1 MEIDGINYELRED
14 GTAIV
19 LASENKCGY
28 SGHVSIPETVTF
40 LGKEYPIVRLDAYCF
55 CESDVEFCTIPNG
68 KYKIEIWDC
77 VFLRCPKLK
86 EIVIPDSVTV
96 IGEAAFCDCTALDS
110 VKIGKSVAEIGDN
123 AFRNCTSLT
132 SIVVDAENPTY
143 DSRNNCNAIIE
154 TKSKTLICGKDT
166 TIIPEGIVRIG
177 YAAFDGCNFTSITIP
192 NSVRKI
198 EEIALNNCTKL
209 ASVVIPQG
217 VTSIGA
223 AAFGNCESLTSVT
236 IPDALTHIAESAFE
250 NCKSLIS
257 ITIPNGVTTIGK
269 EAFSGCSCLTSISIP
284 DSVTK
289 IEERAFAGCQSLTSV
304 KIGKSVAEIGDNA
317 FRNCTSLTSIV
328 VNAENTTY
336 DSRNNCNAIIETK
349 SKTLIYG
356 RDTAI
361 IPEGIVRIGYAAF
374 EGCNFTSITI
384 PNSVLKIEK
393 IAFYNCTELNS
404 VIIPQGVTSIDA
416 SAFCNCES
424 LISVNIPDTL
434 TYIAECAFKN
444 CKSLT
449 SITIP
454 NSVITIGKEAF
465 NGCSCLTSIRIPDS
479 VTKIEERAFAGCQSL
494 TTVRI
499 GNIPTIISGDVFND
513 CPNIDIA
520 LVSVWIGG
528 FTPIIIERY
537 NLDDDIRTLT
547 PYKICRYVRKNWG
560 ELDSEIVD
568 SYVDGRYFLPSDLE
582 VYINDEE
589 CEDYPWDNIGK
600 DYVFDKEQVYGIMSS
615 DYTTYAATLIL
626 PLDTKFEPRRLYID
640 SIYYVRY
647 YTGDEIYFKRHKW
660 YKGNR
665 KAEIVVPLRET
676 SNPDCYPELI
686 VVKGYAYKF

>member
-1 MEIDGINYELRED
+1 MEIDGINYKLQED

-19 LASENKCGY
+19 VAAENKCGY
-28 SGHVSIPETVTF
+28 SGHVSIPESVTF
-40 LGKEYPIVRLDAYCF
+40 KGKEYPIVRLDAYCF

-198 EEIALNNCTKL
+198 EEIAFNNCTKL

-223 AAFGNCESLTSVT
+223 AAFGNCESLTSVN
-236 IPDALTHIAESAFE
+236 IPDTLTYIAERAFK
-250 NCKSLIS
+250 NCKSLTS
-257 ITIPNGVTTIGK
+257 ITLPNSVITIGK
-269 EAFSGCSCLTSISIP
+269 EAFNGCSGLTSISIP

-289 IEERAFAGCQSLTSV
+289 IEERAFAGCQSLTTV
-304 KIGKSVAEIGDNA
+304 KIGNV
-317 FRNCTSLTSIV
+317 
-328 VNAENTTY
+328 
-336 DSRNNCNAIIETK
+336 
-349 SKTLIYG
+349 
-356 RDTAI
+356 
-361 IPEGIVRIGYAAF
+361 
-374 EGCNFTSITI
+374 
-384 PNSVLKIEK
+384 
-393 IAFYNCTELNS
+393 
-404 VIIPQGVTSIDA
+404 
-416 SAFCNCES
+416 
-424 LISVNIPDTL
+424 
-434 TYIAECAFKN
+434 
-444 CKSLT
+444 
-449 SITIP
+449 
-454 NSVITIGKEAF
+454 
-465 NGCSCLTSIRIPDS
+465 
-479 VTKIEERAFAGCQSL
+479 
-494 TTVRI
+494 
-499 GNIPTIISGDVFND
+499 PTISGDVFND

-520 LVSVWIGG
+520 LISVWIGG

-537 NLDDDIRTLT
+537 NLEDDIRTLT
-547 PYKICRYVRKNWG
+547 PYKICRYVRENWDKV
-560 ELDSEIVD
+560 DSEIVD
-568 SYVDGRYFLPSDLE
+568 SYVDGHYFLPSDLE

-589 CEDYPWDNIGK
+589 CKDYPWNNIGK

-615 DYTTYAATLIL
+615 DYTTYAAALIL

-647 YTGDEIYFKRHKW
+647 YTGDETYFKRHKW

-665 KAEIVVPLRET
+665 KEEIVVPLKET

-686 VVKGYAYKF
+686 IVKGYAYKF